1 MILVILI
8 AIIVFTKP
16 SHINAGEIVFLR
28 MASPVSVSFVGS
40 GNLAWH
46 LAPALDNAGY
56 VVREVYSRNPK
67 NARVLVNKLY
77 QAEVKDTLDFS
88 ESSSTIF
95 VLAVTDDSLAEV
107 VNEIILP
114 DEAILIHTSG
124 SQPLAVLAQ
133 AAVFQI
139 GVFYPLQT
147 FSKQKKV
154 DFAEIPIFVESTNE
168 HVNKVL
174 LTMAKA
180 ISKKVQ
186 AIDSSK
192 RMALH
197 VAAVFAS
204 NFTNH
209 MLTISKTI
217 MEVSELPYEWL
228 KPLIAETITKSLA
241 IGPEAAQTGPAV
253 RGDLE
258 ILDKHLAMLQ
268 EDEQIAELYKRISQ
282 HIIDSHDPED

>member
-1 MILVILI
+1 MISSI
-8 AIIVFTKP
+8 
-16 SHINAGEIVFLR
+16 EIVLLG
-28 MASPVSVSFVGS
+28 MASNLSVSFVGS

-46 LAPALDNAGY
+46 LAPAMDNAGY
-56 VVREVYSRNPK
+56 VVREVYSRNEK
-67 NARVLVNKLY
+67 NAKALVNKLY
-77 QAEVKDTLDFS
+77 QAEVKEDLDFS
-88 ESSSTIF
+88 SSNSTIF
-95 VLAVTDDSLAEV
+95 VLAVTDDALVEV
-107 VNEIILP
+107 VQEIVLP
-114 DEAILIHTSG
+114 DNAILIHTSG

-154 DFAEIPIFVESTNE
+154 DFSEVPIFIESTQE
-168 HVNKVL
+168 EVEKVL
-174 LTMAKA
+174 VKMAKA

-186 AIDSSK
+186 VIDSSR

-228 KPLIAETITKSLA
+228 KPLISETITKSLT

-268 EDEQIAELYKRISQ
+268 EDEQIAELYKLISQ
-282 HIIDSHDPED
+282 HIIDSHSQED